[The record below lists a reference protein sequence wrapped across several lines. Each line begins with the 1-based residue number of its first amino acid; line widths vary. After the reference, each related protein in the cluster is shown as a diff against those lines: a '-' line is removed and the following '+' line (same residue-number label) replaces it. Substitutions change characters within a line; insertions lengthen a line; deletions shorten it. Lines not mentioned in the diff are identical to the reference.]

1 MTIIRRNS
9 PRGLQNHNPCC
20 VWIDPSRKW
29 EGRIPINRNPD
40 GQHEQFQDP
49 SCGLRA
55 AVVLILEHAKQR
67 GANSI
72 VTLARLWM
80 PAGSPAAIP
89 FAAKVARISGVRADG
104 RIDLTRHDTLRRV
117 FVAMI
122 EAECRRQPYPD
133 AMIDEALAKAG
144 VMRPATMTVT

>member
-1 MTIIRRNS
+1 MTTIRRNS

-20 VWIDPSRKW
+20 VWIDSTRKW
-29 EGRIPINRNPD
+29 EGRIPINRNLD
-40 GQHEQFQDP
+40 GQYEQFQNP

-55 AVVLILEHAKQR
+55 AVVLILEHAKQH

-89 FAAKVARISGVRADG
+89 FAAKVARISGFRADE
-104 RIDLTRHDTLRRV
+104 RIDLTRYDPLRRILL
-117 FVAMI
+117 AMI
-122 EAECRRQPYPD
+122 EAECRRQPYNVT
-133 AMIDEALAKAG
+133 MIDEALAKAG
-144 VMRPATMTVT
+144 VTPPATMTIT